1 MYYSMSMRLDVYLNG
16 VYVQPTNA
24 YYIGKNMVFKNV
36 ANNSAPFMPTY
47 NSATGTNLFYKNRIW
62 VTMSGADVIDVQI
75 APVLFIS
82 FSVPAMTPDQFFEPS
97 TLVSNFAALLGLNPS
112 QIKTVN
118 IVSASNSTS
127 FNNRRRR
134 DLSSSSNIMINLTI
148 YDNPITFLNNTLAI
162 NQSVSDL
169 KLASA
174 RIINQFAVG
183 ELQQKALALFNVS
196 LKAMSVRPP
205 QAPVNESDVIIGEVN
220 KLQVMQQESG
230 CSAQVPCQVQPIVK
244 VVDGNVSRVSFKIV
258 LIACEFRVLGLT
270 VFLI

>member
-1 MYYSMSMRLDVYLNG
+1 
-16 VYVQPTNA
+16 
-24 YYIGKNMVFKNV
+24 
-36 ANNSAPFMPTY
+36 
-47 NSATGTNLFYKNRIW
+47 
-62 VTMSGADVIDVQI
+62 
-75 APVLFIS
+75 
-82 FSVPAMTPDQFFEPS
+82 
-97 TLVSNFAALLGLNPS
+97 
-112 QIKTVN
+112 
-118 IVSASNSTS
+118 
-127 FNNRRRR
+127 
-134 DLSSSSNIMINLTI
+134 MINLTI
-148 YDNPITFLNNTLAI
+148 YDNPIAFLNNTLAI

-220 KLQVMQQESG
+220 KLQVMQQASG

-258 LIACEFRVLGLT
+258 LIACEFRVLGLPL
-270 VFLI
+270 FLNLISHFKMIINLANLYLNES

>member
-1 MYYSMSMRLDVYLNG
+1 
-16 VYVQPTNA
+16 
-24 YYIGKNMVFKNV
+24 MVFKNV
-36 ANNSAPFMPTY
+36 LNNSAPYMPSY
-47 NSATGTNLFYKNRIW
+47 NNATGTNLFYKNRIW
-62 VTMSGADVIDVQI
+62 LTMSGADVIDVQI

-82 FSVPAMTPDQFFEPS
+82 FSVPAMTPNQFFEPS

-134 DLSSSSNIMINLTI
+134 DLSLSSSSNIMINLTI
-148 YDNPITFLNNTLAI
+148 YDNPVTFLNNTLAI
-162 NQSVSDL
+162 NQSVYDL

-183 ELQQKALALFNVS
+183 DLQKKALALFNVS

-205 QAPVNESDVIIGEVN
+205 QAPVNESAVIIGEVN
-220 KLQVMQQESG
+220 KLQVMQQASG

-244 VVDGNVSRVSFKIV
+244 VVDENVSRQSKNKFFSSFFGTDSDLLLIV
-258 LIACEFRVLGLT
+258 YKL
-270 VFLI
+270 